1 MFTGLIEILGIVK
14 SIEKTPQGA
23 KFEITAK
30 FENPPK
36 AGDSVS
42 INGACQTIT
51 KIGGGCFEVEAMN
64 ETLKLTNFGNLKV
77 GDTVNLEL
85 AMSASGRFGG
95 HFVSGHVDGAAK
107 LLSITP
113 DGFSNVLR
121 FEYPT
126 RHIVQKGSICVEG
139 VSLTVTDVGEN
150 FFEVGIIPH
159 TIENT
164 TLKSLKIGDIVNIE
178 TDMLGK
184 YVEKFVSL
192 NDNKSNI
199 TEEFL
204 KEHGF

>member
-1 MFTGLIEILGIVK
+1 MFTGIVENSGKIK
-14 SIEKTPQGA
+14 SIEKTLLGA
-23 KFEITAK
+23 KFEICAK

-36 AGDSVS
+36 IGDSVS

-51 KIGGGCFEVEAMN
+51 KIAQDDFEVETMN

-95 HFVSGHVDGAAK
+95 HFVSGHIDGVAK
-107 LLSITP
+107 VLSITA
-113 DGFSNVLR
+113 DGFSNILR
-121 FEYPT
+121 FEYPE
-126 RHIVQKGSICVEG
+126 RYIIQKGSICVEG
-139 VSLTVTDVGEN
+139 VSLTVTGVGEN
-150 FFEVGIIPH
+150 FFEVSIIPH

-184 YVEKFVSL
+184 YVEKFISL
-192 NDNKSNI
+192 DDNKSNI